1 MVSSDRLEPGQEG
14 VIRATVDTNRKKG
27 RVVKTV
33 QVKTNDPQHPLI
45 VLKLRANIIDGF
57 HASAHEPEA
66 IFRSPCRSCHVDRG
80 IGRSGAALFRADC
93 MMCHRRGYVGKDIL
107 ELKKLTTEQLKTA
120 IEEGV
125 EGTVMPGFSS
135 RVGGPL
141 TQSQI
146 RSLIRYIKEH

>member
-1 MVSSDRLEPGQEG
+1 MVSSDHLGPDEEG
-14 VIRATVDTNRKKG
+14 IIKATVDTKRKTG
-27 RVVKTV
+27 RVVKTI
-33 QVKTNDPQHPLI
+33 QVRTNDPLRPLI
-45 VLKLRANIIDGF
+45 VLKLRAKIVDPF
-57 HASAHEPEA
+57 HSSTLEPQA

-107 ELKKLTTEQLKTA
+107 ELKKLSIKQLKTA
-120 IEEGV
+120 IDEGV

-141 TQSQI
+141 TESQI

>member
-1 MVSSDRLEPGQEG
+1 VVSSDHLGPGEEG
-14 VIRATVDTNRKKG
+14 IIKTTFDTSRKIGTVVRTI
-27 RVVKTV
+27 
-33 QVKTNDPQHPLI
+33 QVKTNDPVRPLVVLRLKAKI
-45 VLKLRANIIDGF
+45 VDAF
-57 HASAHEPEA
+57 HSSNLEPKA

-80 IGRSGAALFRADC
+80 IGRTGAALFRADC

-107 ELKKLTTEQLKTA
+107 ELKKLSKQQLKSA

-125 EGTVMPGFSS
+125 KGTVMPGFSS

-141 TQSQI
+141 TESQI